1 MARLK
6 TQEDRR
12 IPVPEDEYLRLME
25 NTMVLEALEIA
36 GIRDM
41 PIWKA
46 MMRILMTSG
55 WRSMCILYARHKKV
69 PLTHSRGL
77 NNHQVFH
84 NTPDGLHKQ

>member
-12 IPVPEDEYLRLME
+12 IAVAEDEYLRLME
-25 NTMVLEALEIA
+25 NTMVLEALKIA

-46 MMRILMTSG
+46 MMRILDDK
-55 WRSMCILYARHKKV
+55 RVEIHVHPVRKA
-69 PLTHSRGL
+69 
-77 NNHQVFH
+77 
-84 NTPDGLHKQ
+84 